1 MSNEVNKSVTLLH
14 WLPPTLGRQ
23 MTGGAVKRVIPP
35 TQEAPEPEKDPD
47 EGPKD
52 LNGAV

>member
-1 MSNEVNKSVTLLH
+1 MNNKNKPLLP
-14 WLPPTLGRQ
+14 WLPSSEGRQ
-23 MTGGAVKRVIPP
+23 MSGGSVKRVIPP
-35 TQEAPEPEKDPD
+35 TPEPPEPEKDPD